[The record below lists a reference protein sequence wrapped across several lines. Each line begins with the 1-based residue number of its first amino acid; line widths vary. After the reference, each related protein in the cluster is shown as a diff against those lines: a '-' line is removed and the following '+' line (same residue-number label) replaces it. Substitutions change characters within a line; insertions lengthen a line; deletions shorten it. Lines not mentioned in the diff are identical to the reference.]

1 MPAKRP
7 ASFLLTP
14 QYRVDA
20 LWLNGAGP
28 EVKAEAPNGAPAPF
42 VDLHGLEGLL
52 RKPDPK
58 IVLSLPEDAELID
71 QLHRLTGKMP
81 KFAQF
86 NPPPAASTEAPP
98 EPQAARESRDGER
111 AKRAPCEPT
120 RSRSHYGSL
129 RSNLRPAPQACGGR
143 VGPAA
148 ARGGVIAYDT
158 SYKGLRSP
166 HPHRGPLDRC
176 L

>member
-1 MPAKRP
+1 MKRP
-7 ASFLLTP
+7 NRLPSDFSHARQASGLISP
-14 QYRVDA
+14 HSAVSRRRVDA

-28 EVKAEAPNGAPAPF
+28 EVKAEAPNEAPAPF

-98 EPQAARESRDGER
+98 EPQAPVKAET
-111 AKRAPCEPT
+111 A
-120 RSRSHYGSL
+120 
-129 RSNLRPAPQACGGR
+129 
-143 VGPAA
+143 
-148 ARGGVIAYDT
+148 
-158 SYKGLRSP
+158 
-166 HPHRGPLDRC
+166 
-176 L
+176 

>member
-14 QYRVDA
+14 QYRVDV
-20 LWLNGAGP
+20 LWLTGTGP
-28 EVKAEAPNGAPAPF
+28 EVKTEAPPAAELPNETPAPF

-71 QLHRLTGKMP
+71 QLHKLTGKMP

-86 NPPPAASTEAPP
+86 TPPPPAPKPGQPAPKQSP
-98 EPQAARESRDGER
+98 PTALEEDSGRGDKG
-111 AKRAPCEPT
+111 AKRT
-120 RSRSHYGSL
+120 HYGSS
-129 RSNLRPAPQACGGR
+129 RSNLRPASQTRGR
-143 VGPAA
+143 RVASADPYAWF
-148 ARGGVIAYDT
+148 
-158 SYKGLRSP
+158 
-166 HPHRGPLDRC
+166 
-176 L
+176 

>member
-1 MPAKRP
+1 MLAKRS

-28 EVKAEAPNGAPAPF
+28 EVKTEAPPPAEATGVVPAPF

-71 QLHRLTGKMP
+71 QLHKLTGKMP

-86 NPPPAASTEAPP
+86 NPQPAAPTAAPQPPSPQPSPPPPAEAEEAKEQSAPH
-98 EPQAARESRDGER
+98 AA
-111 AKRAPCEPT
+111 
-120 RSRSHYGSL
+120 
-129 RSNLRPAPQACGGR
+129 
-143 VGPAA
+143 PAA
-148 ARGGVIAYDT
+148 AAPTMDFRDLT
-158 SYKGLRSP
+158 SSRRRR
-166 HPHRGPLDRC
+166 HAAAE
-176 L
+176 

>member
-7 ASFLLTP
+7 ATFLLTP

-28 EVKAEAPNGAPAPF
+28 EVKTEAPPPAEAPNEAPAPF

-58 IVLSLPEDAELID
+58 IILSLPEDAELID
-71 QLHRLTGKMP
+71 QLHKLTGKMP

-86 NPPPAASTEAPP
+86 NPPPTASTATPP
-98 EPQAARESRDGER
+98 EPPPPLKAET
-111 AKRAPCEPT
+111 AKEQRAPHANP
-120 RSRSHYGSL
+120 
-129 RSNLRPAPQACGGR
+129 
-143 VGPAA
+143 PAA
-148 ARGGVIAYDT
+148 AATMDLSDLT
-158 SYKGLRSP
+158 SGRRRK
-166 HPHRGPLDRC
+166 HAAAE
-176 L
+176 

>member
-14 QYRVDA
+14 QYRVDV
-20 LWLNGAGP
+20 LWLTGTGP
-28 EVKAEAPNGAPAPF
+28 EVKTEATPAAEPPNETPAPF

-71 QLHRLTGKMP
+71 QLHKLTGKMP

-86 NPPPAASTEAPP
+86 TPPPPAPKP
-98 EPQAARESRDGER
+98 EQ
-111 AKRAPCEPT
+111 
-120 RSRSHYGSL
+120 
-129 RSNLRPAPQACGGR
+129 PAPEHPPSTATEEMAAEETKVPSAPTMDLCDLTSGR
-143 VGPAA
+143 RRKHAA
-148 ARGGVIAYDT
+148 AE
-158 SYKGLRSP
+158 
-166 HPHRGPLDRC
+166 
-176 L
+176 

>member
-28 EVKAEAPNGAPAPF
+28 EVKTEAPPPAEPTGVVPAPF

-98 EPQAARESRDGER
+98 
-111 AKRAPCEPT
+111 
-120 RSRSHYGSL
+120 
-129 RSNLRPAPQACGGR
+129 APQVPVKAETAKEQSAPHANP
-143 VGPAA
+143 PAA
-148 ARGGVIAYDT
+148 AATMDLCDLT
-158 SYKGLRSP
+158 SGRRRK
-166 HPHRGPLDRC
+166 HAAAE
-176 L
+176 

>member
-28 EVKAEAPNGAPAPF
+28 EVKTEAPPPAEAPNEAPAPF

-86 NPPPAASTEAPP
+86 NPPPATSTEAPP
-98 EPQAARESRDGER
+98 EPQAPVKAET
-111 AKRAPCEPT
+111 AKEQSAPHANRT
-120 RSRSHYGSL
+120 
-129 RSNLRPAPQACGGR
+129 
-143 VGPAA
+143 AA
-148 ARGGVIAYDT
+148 AATMDLCDLT
-158 SYKGLRSP
+158 SGRRRK
-166 HPHRGPLDRC
+166 HAAAE
-176 L
+176 

>member
-1 MPAKRP
+1 MLAKRS

-28 EVKAEAPNGAPAPF
+28 EVKTEAPPPAEATGVVPAPF

-71 QLHRLTGKMP
+71 QLHKLTGKMP

-86 NPPPAASTEAPP
+86 NPQPAAPTAAPQPPSPQPSPPPPAEAEEAKEQSAPH
-98 EPQAARESRDGER
+98 AA
-111 AKRAPCEPT
+111 
-120 RSRSHYGSL
+120 
-129 RSNLRPAPQACGGR
+129 
-143 VGPAA
+143 PAA
-148 ARGGVIAYDT
+148 AAPTMDFRDLT
-158 SYKGLRSP
+158 SSQRRR
-166 HPHRGPLDRC
+166 HAAAE
-176 L
+176 

>member
-28 EVKAEAPNGAPAPF
+28 EVKAEAPNEAPAPF

-86 NPPPAASTEAPP
+86 NPPPAASTAAPP
-98 EPQAARESRDGER
+98 EPQPPVKAET
-111 AKRAPCEPT
+111 AKEQSAPDANP
-120 RSRSHYGSL
+120 
-129 RSNLRPAPQACGGR
+129 
-143 VGPAA
+143 PAA
-148 ARGGVIAYDT
+148 AATMDLCDLT
-158 SYKGLRSP
+158 SGRRRK
-166 HPHRGPLDRC
+166 HAAAE
-176 L
+176 

>member
-98 EPQAARESRDGER
+98 EPQAPVKAET
-111 AKRAPCEPT
+111 AKEQSAPCEPT

-129 RSNLRPAPQACGGR
+129 GSNLRPAPQACGGR
-143 VGPAA
+143 ERQVGAA
-148 ARGGVIAYDT
+148 AKHET
-158 SYKGLRSP
+158 SLGSSHLYPRVPSSS
-166 HPHRGPLDRC
+166 R
-176 L
+176 

>member
-98 EPQAARESRDGER
+98 EPQAPVKAET
-111 AKRAPCEPT
+111 AKEQSAPMRT
-120 RSRSHYGSL
+120 H
-129 RSNLRPAPQACGGR
+129 PQ
-143 VGPAA
+143 PQ
-148 ARGGVIAYDT
+148 
-158 SYKGLRSP
+158 
-166 HPHRGPLDRC
+166 PLWIFAI
-176 L
+176 

>member
-28 EVKAEAPNGAPAPF
+28 EVKAEAPNEAPAPF

-98 EPQAARESRDGER
+98 EPQAPVKAET
-111 AKRAPCEPT
+111 AKEQSAP
-120 RSRSHYGSL
+120 HA
-129 RSNLRPAPQACGGR
+129 NHPQ
-143 VGPAA
+143 PQ
-148 ARGGVIAYDT
+148 
-158 SYKGLRSP
+158 
-166 HPHRGPLDRC
+166 PLWIFAI
-176 L
+176 

>member
-1 MPAKRP
+1 MLAKRP

-28 EVKAEAPNGAPAPF
+28 EVKTEAPPPAEPTGVVPAPF

-71 QLHRLTGKMP
+71 QLHKLTGKMP

-86 NPPPAASTEAPP
+86 NP
-98 EPQAARESRDGER
+98 Q
-111 AKRAPCEPT
+111 
-120 RSRSHYGSL
+120 
-129 RSNLRPAPQACGGR
+129 
-143 VGPAA
+143 PAA
-148 ARGGVIAYDT
+148 ATAAPQPPSPQPSPQPPAEAEEAKEQSAPHAAPAAAAAAAAPTMDFSDLT
-158 SYKGLRSP
+158 SGR
-166 HPHRGPLDRC
+166 RRRQAAAE
-176 L
+176 

>member
-28 EVKAEAPNGAPAPF
+28 EVKTEAPPPAEAPNEAPAPF

-86 NPPPAASTEAPP
+86 NPPPTASTATPP
-98 EPQAARESRDGER
+98 EPPPPLKAET
-111 AKRAPCEPT
+111 AKEQSAPHANPPE
-120 RSRSHYGSL
+120 
-129 RSNLRPAPQACGGR
+129 
-143 VGPAA
+143 AA
-148 ARGGVIAYDT
+148 ATMDLCDLT
-158 SYKGLRSP
+158 SGRRRKHAAAG
-166 HPHRGPLDRC
+166 
-176 L
+176 

>member
-28 EVKAEAPNGAPAPF
+28 KVKTEAPPPAEPPNEAPAPF

-71 QLHRLTGKMP
+71 QLHKLTGKMP
-81 KFAQF
+81 TFAQF
-86 NPPPAASTEAPP
+86 NPPPATATAAPP
-98 EPQAARESRDGER
+98 EPPPPLKAET
-111 AKRAPCEPT
+111 AKEQSAPHANP
-120 RSRSHYGSL
+120 
-129 RSNLRPAPQACGGR
+129 
-143 VGPAA
+143 PAA
-148 ARGGVIAYDT
+148 TMDLCDLT
-158 SYKGLRSP
+158 SGRRRK
-166 HPHRGPLDRC
+166 HAAAE
-176 L
+176 